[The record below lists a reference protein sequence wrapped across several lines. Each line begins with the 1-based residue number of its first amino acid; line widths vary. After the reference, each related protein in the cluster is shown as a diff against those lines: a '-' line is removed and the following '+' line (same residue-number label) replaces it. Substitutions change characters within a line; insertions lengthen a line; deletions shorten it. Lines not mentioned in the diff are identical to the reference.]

1 MTFPQ
6 QTQALKEWQVAID
19 ALTAGQTILLL
30 RKGGI
35 QEAEAKFTVK
45 AREVILYP
53 TTEHQKP
60 ELLKPQY
67 REPQYSKQ
75 ANAIE
80 PGWHPETVT
89 IKSWAQIT
97 DIGSISDLETVE
109 NLLPYHIWNGQF
121 VRDRLQWK
129 PRQPLYL
136 LLLRVYRLVPQSI
149 AYDRDY
155 GGCRSWITLKS
166 AISLE
171 NSDPV
176 LTDDDHLKLVQK
188 IKSI

>member
-19 ALTAGQTILLL
+19 ALTTGQTILLL

-35 QEAEAKFTVK
+35 KEAEGKFTVK

-67 REPQYSKQ
+67 RKPQYREQ

-80 PGWHPETVT
+80 PDWHPETIM

-97 DIGSISDLETVE
+97 DVWSISDPETVE
-109 NLLPYHIWNGQF
+109 KLMPYHIWNEQF

-136 LLLRVYRLVPQSI
+136 LLLRVYRLTPQSI
-149 AYDRDY
+149 TYDRDY

-171 NSDPV
+171 NSNLV
-176 LTDDDHLKLVQK
+176 LTDDDYLKLVQK